1 MCRGLAALP
10 STCIERAKEMKFHL
24 GHFLHKSKIISDCDS
39 VSPVKHEKVTRT
51 TKPSSED
58 AVKGSQFFEK
68 LLANKRGVTAFR
80 AFLRS
85 EFSEENID
93 FWLACEE
100 YKNMKAGPKLTLKAQ
115 KIYDEFVEVQAPKE
129 VNLDSLTREIVTKN
143 LADPTTSCFELAQ
156 ERTYSLMEKDSF
168 PRFLKSDFFWELLKY
183 I

>member
-10 STCIERAKEMKFHL
+10 STCIERAKEIKVHL
-24 GHFLHKSKIISDCDS
+24 GHFLHKSKVIGDCDN
-39 VSPVKHEKVTRT
+39 VAPVTRM
-51 TKPSSED
+51 TKTSPED
-58 AVKGSQFFEK
+58 TPKGGQFFEK
-68 LLANKRGVTAFR
+68 LLANKRGVAAFR
-80 AFLRS
+80 GFLRS

-100 YKNMKAGPKLTLKAQ
+100 YKNSRAGSKLTLKAQ
-115 KIYDEFVEVQAPKE
+115 KIYDEFVKVQAPKE

-143 LADPTTSCFELAQ
+143 LDDPTSSCFEVAQ

-168 PRFLKSDFFWELLKY
+168 PRFLKSDFFLELLKY

>member
-10 STCIERAKEMKFHL
+10 STCIERAKEVKVHL
-24 GHFLHKSKIISDCDS
+24 GHFLHKSKSISDCDS
-39 VSPVKHEKVTRT
+39 LSPVKHEKVTRT
-51 TKPSSED
+51 TKSRSED
-58 AVKGSQFFEK
+58 TLKGGQFFEK
-68 LLANKRGVTAFR
+68 LLVNKRGVAAFR
-80 AFLRS
+80 NFLRS

-100 YKNMKAGPKLTLKAQ
+100 YKNTKTGSKLTLKAQ
-115 KIYDEFVEVQAPKE
+115 KIYDEFVKVQAPKQ

-143 LADPTTSCFELAQ
+143 LADPTSSCFELAQ

-168 PRFLKSDFFWELLKY
+168 PRFLKSDIFLELLKY